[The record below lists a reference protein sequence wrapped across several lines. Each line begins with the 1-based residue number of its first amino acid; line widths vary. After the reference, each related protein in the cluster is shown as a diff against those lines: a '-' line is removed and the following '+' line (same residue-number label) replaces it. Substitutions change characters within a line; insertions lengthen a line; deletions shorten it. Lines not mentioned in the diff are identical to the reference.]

1 MKSDRRLFRC
11 AVPILL
17 LCMSFVLRPRC
28 DAQPRDFHHAPW
40 DSPVAWSQTIH
51 EGGGA
56 IQLDVAPGP
65 LDLSHADVARWVET
79 AARAVS
85 EYYGRFPVSRARVL
99 VVPVAN
105 RRGVLSGTTWGSV
118 DGFPAFT
125 KIRLGQHASVQDLVN
140 DWEMTHEFVHTA
152 LPSLDRDHHWLEEGL
167 ATYVEPNARAQ
178 IGTLTPEFVWEETVK
193 GMPQGQP
200 LPGQQGLDNTRT
212 WASTYWGGALFCM
225 LADIEIREATHNRRG
240 LQDALR
246 GILADGGSIA
256 VNWPIRKVI
265 SVADHATGTKVLAR
279 LYKSMGVRSFHPVD
293 LDSLWK
299 QLGIRELPKSVTFN
313 NNAPLAKIREAI
325 TTPEQVAGMPKR
337 HHWERRPAF
346 ALQ

>member
-1 MKSDRRLFRC
+1 MERMNSGHRRRSP

-17 LCMSFVLRPRC
+17 ACACLLPRTVC
-28 DAQPRDFHHAPW
+28 AGQARGAHHAPW

-51 EGGGA
+51 AGGST
-56 IQLDVAPGP
+56 IQLDVAPGG
-65 LDLSHADVARWVET
+65 LDLSHADVTGWVDT

-99 VVPVAN
+99 VIPVAD

-125 KIRLGQHASVQDLVN
+125 RIRLGQHATTQDLAA

-152 LPSLDRDHHWLEEGL
+152 LPSLAREHHWLEEGL

-178 IGTLTPEFVWEETVK
+178 IGTLTPEFVWEETVQ
-193 GMPQGQP
+193 GMPQGEPQ
-200 LPGQQGLDNTRT
+200 PGQKGLDNTHT

-225 LADIEIREATHNRRG
+225 LADIQIRKATHNRMG

-246 GILADGGSIA
+246 GILAADGSIA
-256 VNWPIRKVI
+256 VNWPIHKVL
-265 SVADHATGTKVLAR
+265 SVADHATGTRVLAK
-279 LYKSMGVRSFHPVD
+279 LYRKMGERSFAPVN
-293 LDSLWK
+293 LDALWK
-299 QLGIRELPKSVTFN
+299 QLGIRTLAKTVTFDN
-313 NNAPLAKIREAI
+313 HAPLASIREAI
-325 TTPEQVAGMPKR
+325 TTPEREAS
-337 HHWERRPAF
+337 
-346 ALQ
+346 ALNMDR